1 MNGDR
6 EPDRVTKE
14 DVISMAHYFDVVKI
28 VVGHTVVSSFKK
40 LTEGMVLEIDIIQPY
55 TKNNRA
61 VQALLIVGNKE
72 YKVNDRGGKQECI

>member
-1 MNGDR
+1 
-6 EPDRVTKE
+6 
-14 DVISMAHYFDVVKI
+14 MAHYFNIVKK

-40 LTEGMVLEIDIIQPY
+40 LYESMVLAIDIIQPY

-72 YKVNDRGGKQECI
+72 YK